1 MEYRVESAD
10 RTQKVYVNT
19 VDGNLYIFGNSNSA
33 PSGYEE
39 FRTEDV
45 DEAYR
50 VWQSTGGEYGEFEIV
65 RSTTGSR

>member
-1 MEYRVESAD
+1 MEHRVESTD
-10 RTQKVYVNT
+10 RTQRIYVNK
-19 VDGNLYIFGNSNSA
+19 VDGNLYIFRNSNSV
-33 PSGYEE
+33 PFGYEE

-50 VWQSTGGEYGEFEIV
+50 VWQSAGGEYGEFEIV